1 MQSITRRAFLAR
13 TVVATTAATLAPA
26 ALAVEP
32 FPRTQPKLMLGLA
45 AYSFRQYFKEGKGT
59 DPKTDPAKRIDM
71 LQFIDYCAA
80 HDCGAEITSYFFPAK
95 LTQEFLLQLKRH
107 AFRRGVPF
115 SGTSVGNTFTHP
127 PGPKR
132 DAEIKLVKEWVDHAA
147 VLGAPHL
154 RVFAGEVQRG
164 TTKDEAKK
172 HCIAALEECGD
183 YAGKKGVTLGVENHG
198 GIITNAADLLEIM
211 QAVQSPWVGVNL
223 DSGNFHTADPMHD
236 FALCAPH
243 AVNVQWKSEIQPAG
257 VKEKQPSDL
266 KRIVTILRKANYQGW
281 VTLEYEATEDPHT
294 AVPRLLNGMRG
305 LLGG

>member
-1 MQSITRRAFLAR
+1 MHSINRRAFLTR
-13 TVVATTAATLAPA
+13 TALLSAAASLAPS

-32 FPRTQPKLMLGLA
+32 FPRTKPKLMLGLA
-45 AYSFRQYFKEGKGT
+45 AYSFRQYFQEGKGT

-71 LQFIDYCAA
+71 LGFVDYCAA
-80 HDCGAEITSYFFPAK
+80 HECGAEITSYYFPAK
-95 LTQEFLLQLKRH
+95 LTEEFLLQLKRH

-127 PGPKR
+127 PSPKR
-132 DAEIKLVKEWVDHAA
+132 DAEIKSVKEWVDHAA

-183 YAGKKGVTLGVENHG
+183 YAGKKGITLGVENHG
-198 GIITNAADLLEIM
+198 GIITNAADLLDIM
-211 QAVQSPWVGVNL
+211 RAVQSPWVGVNL

-243 AVNVQWKSEIQPAG
+243 AVNVQWKSEIQPASATA
-257 VKEKQPSDL
+257 KQPSDL
-266 KRIVTILRKANYQGW
+266 KRIATILREANYQGW
-281 VTLEYEATEDPHT
+281 VTLEYEATEDPYA
-294 AVPRLLNGMRG
+294 AVPRLLEQMRG
-305 LLGG
+305 LLAG

>member
-1 MQSITRRAFLAR
+1 MHTITRRTFLTR
-13 TVVATTAATLAPA
+13 TALLSTAATLAPG

-32 FPRTQPKLMLGLA
+32 FPRTKPKLMLGLA

-80 HDCGAEITSYFFPAK
+80 HDCAAEITSYYFPAK
-95 LTQEFLLQLKRH
+95 LTEEFLLQFKRH

-115 SGTSVGNTFTHP
+115 SGTAVGNTFTHP

-132 DAEIKLVKEWVDHAA
+132 DAEIKLVKEWIDHAA
-147 VLGAPHL
+147 VLGAPHI
-154 RVFAGEVQRG
+154 RIFAGEVQRG

-172 HCIAALEECGD
+172 LCITALEECGD
-183 YAGKKGVTLGVENHG
+183 YAGKKGITLGVENHG

-211 QAVQSPWVGVNL
+211 QAVRSPWVGVNL

-257 VKEKQPSDL
+257 AKEKQHADL
-266 KRIVTILRKANYQGW
+266 KRIATILRDANYQGW
-281 VTLEYEATEDPHT
+281 VTLEYEAPEDPYT
-294 AVPRLLNGMRG
+294 AVPRLLEQMRG
-305 LLGG
+305 LLAG

>member
-1 MQSITRRAFLAR
+1 MHSITRRAFLAR

-115 SGTSVGNTFTHP
+115 SGTSVGNTFTNP

-211 QAVQSPWVGVNL
+211 QAVQSPWIGVNL
-223 DSGNFHTADPMHD
+223 DSGNFHTTDPMHD

-257 VKEKQPSDL
+257 AKDKKPSDL
-266 KRIVTILRKANYQGW
+266 PLIAAILKEANYQGYL
-281 VTLEYEATEDPHT
+281 TLEYEAAEDPHT
-294 AVPRLLNGMRG
+294 AVPRLLNQMRAVLAG
-305 LLGG
+305 